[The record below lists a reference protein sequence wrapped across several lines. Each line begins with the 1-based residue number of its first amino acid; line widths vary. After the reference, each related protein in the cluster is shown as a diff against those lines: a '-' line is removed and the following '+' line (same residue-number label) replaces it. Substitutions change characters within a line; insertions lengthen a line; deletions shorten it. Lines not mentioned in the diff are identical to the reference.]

1 MFSTTPHSGRS
12 TPSSSPSLRKRLQ
25 LLPPSRP
32 PPEPE
37 PGTMVEKG
45 SDSSSEKGGVPG
57 TPSTQSLGSRNFIRN
72 SKVGASPGGVW
83 REVGGPWA
91 GLPCD
96 SGVCLSLS
104 WPLSDYSCAL
114 QREILLQG
122 RLYLSENW
130 ICFYSNIFRWET
142 TISIQ
147 LKEVTCLKKEKTAKL
162 IPNAIQI
169 CTESEKVSW
178 GQTMGPRGLQPQQAP
193 PPQSPIYSAPH

>member
-1 MFSTTPHSGRS
+1 GRS

-72 SKVGASPGGVW
+72 SKVGASPGGMLSPTYKQ
-83 REVGGPWA
+83 RNEDFRKLFSK
-91 GLPCD
+91 LPEAERLI
-96 SGVCLSLS
+96 V
-104 WPLSDYSCAL
+104 DYSCAL

-169 CTESEKVSW
+169 CTESEKVRDHVVSNL
-178 GQTMGPRGLQPQQAP
+178 TGPSTTKP
-193 PPQSPIYSAPH
+193 